1 MKTVL
6 YILIILVF
14 QLGFGQQT
22 ENDSIEEELTIT
34 STHWITKNCSD
45 IENSYENNE
54 CVRNEINRF
63 INRKFDFPEN
73 IRKGKYTIPVNI
85 AVDKKGKIL
94 KIKARGENTMLNS
107 ELERVLKMFPV
118 ELKLIDQ
125 NGIAYEHSGN
135 IRFYINI
142 E

>member
-6 YILIILVF
+6 YILVILVF
-14 QLGFGQQT
+14 QLSFGQQT

-34 STHWITKNCSD
+34 STHWITENCSD
-45 IENSYENNE
+45 IENSYENNQ

-73 IRKGKYTIPVNI
+73 IRKGKYTVPVNI
-85 AVDKKGKIL
+85 AVDKKGEIL
-94 KIKARGENTMLNS
+94 RIKARGESAMLNS
-107 ELERVLKMFPV
+107 ELERVLKMFPS
-118 ELKLIDQ
+118 ELKLIDK
-125 NGIAYEHSGN
+125 NGIAYEHSGVF
-135 IRFYINI
+135 RFFINI

>member
-14 QLGFGQQT
+14 QLSFGQQT
-22 ENDSIEEELTIT
+22 ENDSIEEGLSIT

-45 IENSYENNE
+45 IENTYENNE
-54 CVRNEINRF
+54 CVRNEINKF
-63 INRKFDFPEN
+63 INRKFDFPDN
-73 IRKGKYTIPVNI
+73 MKKGKYIIPVNI
-85 AVDKKGKIL
+85 AVDKKGKIK
-94 KIKARGENTMLNS
+94 KIKARGENTLLNS
-107 ELERVLKMFPV
+107 ELERVIKLFPT

-125 NGIAYEHSGN
+125 NGVAHEHSGS

-142 E
+142 D

>member
-14 QLGFGQQT
+14 KLSFGQQI
-22 ENDSIEEELTIT
+22 ENDFVEDELTIT
-34 STHWITKNCSD
+34 STHWITENCSD

-63 INRKFDFPEN
+63 INRNFDFPKN

-85 AVDKKGKIL
+85 AVDKKGKII
-94 KIKARGENTMLNS
+94 KIKARSENKMLNS
-107 ELERVLKMFPV
+107 ELERVLKLFPT
-118 ELKLIDQ
+118 ELKLVDQ
-125 NGIAYEHSGN
+125 NGVAYEHSGI